1 VEKIT
6 PKNKVFY
13 QDLSGVWGTFASS
26 EKQGLIIDKSGLRT
40 MNRFPISIGINC
52 RAEGIPLEQDS
63 LVGVTD
69 ACHKI
74 QKEF

>member
-40 MNRFPISIGINC
+40 MNRFPISIG
-52 RAEGIPLEQDS
+52 D
-63 LVGVTD
+63 
-69 ACHKI
+69 
-74 QKEF
+74 